1 MNGLFDYLYLYL
13 THEGYK
19 SLSAQP
25 DYQEAAAG
33 VRAAQEAL
41 LAALSEEQ
49 RELFFCFLEA
59 SAYETALE
67 QEHIVRETL
76 SLPLALHTSQCALPG

>member
-1 MNGLFDYLYLYL
+1 MQNLFDYLYAYL
-13 THEGYK
+13 THETYK
-19 SLSAQP
+19 ILSSRT

-41 LAALSEEQ
+41 LTTLSEEQ

-76 SLPLALHTSQCALPG
+76 SLPLALPQYATALPG